1 MQIRHTGGPEVLH
14 SAYIT
19 VQHFGIS
26 PASVDDVT
34 QNPAQTALLGGRYRF
49 QLLGAAA
56 TQRVQDQNAINFYFW
71 NMGYSPGFSQIVPR
85 AYFAE
90 TRG

>member
-1 MQIRHTGGPEVLH
+1 MRCKFGTR
-14 SAYIT
+14 A

-49 QLLGAAA
+49 KLLGAAA
-56 TQRVQDQNAINFYFW
+56 TQRVQVQNATNFYFW
-71 NMGYSPGFSQIVPR
+71 NMGYSP
-85 AYFAE
+85 
-90 TRG
+90 